1 MIHLFS
7 SATADGDS
15 PTFITRGKIITVHS
29 WGEYDGATVTI
40 YMSTA
45 GKNDDAA
52 ATDSQLEFTANGI
65 SSVVIAAGITVWAN
79 ISSAGSSTNLN
90 VTVAGQND

>member
-1 MIHLFS
+1 MIHLFA
-7 SATADGDS
+7 SADADGDS
-15 PTFITRGKIITVHS
+15 PTFVTRGRILTVHS
-29 WGEYDGATVTI
+29 WGEYDGATVTVF
-40 YMSTA
+40 MSTA

-52 ATDSQLEFTANGI
+52 ASDSQLTFTANGI
-65 SSVVIAAGITVWAN
+65 SSVVIAAGITIWAN